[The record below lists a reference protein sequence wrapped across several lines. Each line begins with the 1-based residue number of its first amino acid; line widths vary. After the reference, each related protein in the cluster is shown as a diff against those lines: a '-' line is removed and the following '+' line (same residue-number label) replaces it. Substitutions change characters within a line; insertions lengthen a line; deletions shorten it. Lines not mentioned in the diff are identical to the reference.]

1 MTSSPEDRPKIELGT
16 AIGITVSIFAVAA
29 GGFVAARRVLDA
41 RNKDTIEEGET
52 DETI

>member
-1 MTSSPEDRPKIELGT
+1 MTNSPEDKSKIELGT

-41 RNKDTIEEGET
+41 RNSDKNEEGEP
-52 DETI
+52 DETV